1 MQNNY
6 FFLRQLSK
14 SLAQRVTGFTV
25 VSCFSQ
31 SKDELVIELNNG
43 KTSFFIRADLTPSV
57 CCLSFPEGFK
67 RANKNSIDL
76 FPEVI
81 LKKVTAVRQFD
92 NERCF
97 EIQLEN
103 SFSLLF
109 KMHGNFSNILLCES
123 QSVKSLFRNHLQTDY
138 SIEIEKLN
146 RTILWT
152 EANFFEH
159 IEKLKETFPVLGS
172 EAWAYLKVHGF
183 DQQSSEGKW
192 KLWHSTLQ
200 QLESPRYYIARYRE
214 KIIFTLLPLGEI
226 LKEFKEAVAAVTEFY
241 LQLVTTGGFE
251 NKKADAL
258 SNVEKKIKSTES
270 FLSKNKSKLR
280 EIESD
285 QHYQTWGD
293 LIMANMH
300 VVKPGLSKITL
311 TDFYTGQPVEIKLK
325 PELNAQKNAEVFYRK
340 SKNHQI
346 EIDKLRESIE
356 QKEKELIHFGELR
369 EKIISSEN
377 FHGLASVTDSV
388 FKKEQAKEKIKKL
401 PYHEFEFKGFKI
413 WVGKSA
419 EANDELTLKHSFKD
433 DLWLHAKDVA
443 GSHVLI
449 KYQSGKNFPKD
460 VIEFAASLAAYHSKR
475 KNESLCPV
483 AFTPKKFVRKRK
495 GDPAGLVVVE
505 KEDVILVEPQA
516 GDKK

>member
-14 SLAQRVTGFTV
+14 SLAQRITGFTV

-97 EIQLEN
+97 EIHLEN

-159 IEKLKETFPVLGS
+159 IEKLKETFPVLGN
-172 EAWAYLKVHGF
+172 EAWAYLKAHGF

-192 KLWHSTLQ
+192 KLWHSALQ

-214 KIIFTLLPLGEI
+214 KIIFALLPLGEI
-226 LKEFKEAVAAVTEFY
+226 LKEFKEPVAAVTEFY

-293 LIMANMH
+293 LIMANMQ
-300 VVKPGLSKITL
+300 VVKTGLSKITL

-346 EIDKLRESIE
+346 EIDKLRESID

-377 FHGLASVTDSV
+377 FHNLTSVTDSV

-449 KYQSGKNFPKD
+449 KHQSGKNFPKD

>member
-14 SLAQRVTGFTV
+14 SLAQRIIDFTV

-31 SKDELVIELNNG
+31 NKDELIIELNNG
-43 KTSFFIRADLTPSV
+43 KTSFFIRTDLTPSV
-57 CCLSFPEGFK
+57 CCLSFPDGFK

-81 LKKVTAVRQFD
+81 LKRVTGLRQFE
-92 NERCF
+92 NERCL

-103 SFSLLF
+103 SISLLF

-123 QSVKSLFRNHLQTDY
+123 QKVKSLFRNHLHTDHD
-138 SIEIEKLN
+138 IEIKKLN
-146 RTILWT
+146 RSILWT

-159 IEKLKETFPVLGS
+159 LEKLKETFPVLGN
-172 EAWAYLKVHGF
+172 EVWAYLKTQGF
-183 DQQSSEGKW
+183 DQEPNEAKW
-192 KLWHSTLQ
+192 KLWQSALQ
-200 QLESPRYYIARYRE
+200 QLESPHYYVARYRE
-214 KIIFTLLPLGEI
+214 RIIFTLVPLGNI
-226 LKEFKEAVAAVTEFY
+226 LKEFTDPIAAITEFY

-270 FLSKNKSKLR
+270 FLSKNQSKLR

-300 VVKPGLSKITL
+300 LVKAGLSKITL

-346 EIDKLRESIE
+346 EIDKLRESLA
-356 QKEKELIHFGELR
+356 QKEKELAHLFDLK
-369 EKIISSEN
+369 EKITGSEN
-377 FHGLASVTDSV
+377 FQGLASVTDTV
-388 FKKEQAKEKIKKL
+388 FKREQAKEKIKKL
-401 PYHEFEFKGFKI
+401 PYHEFEFKGYKI

-419 EANDELTLKHSFKD
+419 EANDELTLKYSFKD